1 MIIDKANWNSYLN
14 KETLLEI
21 FCNDKYPTTFSLG
34 YMIADI
40 DKYYIFKTIDETG
53 YLDGYELYQKDSI
66 NKIKKD
72 TNYCKMFAFYINC
85 LKEKDCFDNLGLKA
99 AYDKVPKDSING
111 ILQYCFDH
119 GMVITITQVDGE
131 YYETGKVIS
140 VTNQE
145 IVLDQRTYTEDL
157 EESENL
163 AKVRN
168 KAIKIDNIL
177 SIKIITKETY
187 LYQRYL
193 ERKNKRFM
201 Q

>member
-163 AKVRN
+163 TKVRN

-177 SIKIITKETY
+177 SIKMITKETY
-187 LYQRYL
+187 LYQQYL
-193 ERKNKRFM
+193 EQKNKRCM

>member
-1 MIIDKANWNSYLN
+1 MIIDKVNWNTYLN

-21 FCNDKYPTTFSLG
+21 FCNDKYPNTFSLG
-34 YMIADI
+34 YMIANI
-40 DKYYIFKTIDETG
+40 DKYYIFRTIDETG

-99 AYDKVPKDSING
+99 AYDKMPKDSING

-131 YYETGKVIS
+131 YFETGKVIS

-177 SIKIITKETY
+177 SIKMITKETY
-187 LYQRYL
+187 LYQQYL
-193 ERKNKRFM
+193 ERKK
-201 Q
+201 

>member
-1 MIIDKANWNSYLN
+1 
-14 KETLLEI
+14 
-21 FCNDKYPTTFSLG
+21 
-34 YMIADI
+34 
-40 DKYYIFKTIDETG
+40 
-53 YLDGYELYQKDSI
+53 
-66 NKIKKD
+66 
-72 TNYCKMFAFYINC
+72 MFAFYINY
-85 LKEKDCFDNLGLKA
+85 LKEKNCFDSLDLKA

-111 ILQYCFDH
+111 ILQYCFDQ
-119 GMVITITQVDGE
+119 GMVITVTQVDGE

-163 AKVRN
+163 AEIRN

-177 SIKIITKETY
+177 SIKMITRETY
-187 LYQRYL
+187 LYQQYL
-193 ERKNKRFM
+193 EQENKRYM

>member
-1 MIIDKANWNSYLN
+1 MIIDKVNWNTYLN

-21 FCNDKYPTTFSLG
+21 FCNDKYPNTFSLG
-34 YMIADI
+34 YMIANI

-72 TNYCKMFAFYINC
+72 TNYCKMFTFYINY
-85 LKEKDCFDNLGLKA
+85 LKEKDCFDNLDLKT

-119 GMVITITQVDGE
+119 DMVITITQVDGE

>member
-1 MIIDKANWNSYLN
+1 M
-14 KETLLEI
+14 
-21 FCNDKYPTTFSLG
+21 
-34 YMIADI
+34 
-40 DKYYIFKTIDETG
+40 
-53 YLDGYELYQKDSI
+53 
-66 NKIKKD
+66 
-72 TNYCKMFAFYINC
+72 
-85 LKEKDCFDNLGLKA
+85 KEKDCFDNLDLKT